1 LRQRGLLS
9 SSLSVQLQDS
19 EDSQDEMTGSD
30 EQKDWANQLIL
41 RLSRDAFEET
51 TDDEAED

>member
-1 LRQRGLLS
+1 LT
-9 SSLSVQLQDS
+9 VQLQDS